1 VTERRLGDE
10 GQSSVELAL
19 VLPVVVLAALLIVQ
33 VAAIAHHQLLLVHVA
48 REAVRA
54 AAVSDDDSSDAAR
67 HAAQRASGLD
77 RDRLEVQTTV
87 IGDQVRVAV
96 AYRDPT
102 DVVLAGP
109 MLPDLRLTAEAT
121 MQREAVP

>member
-1 VTERRLGDE
+1 MTERRSGDE

-19 VLPVVVLAALLIVQ
+19 VLPVVVLVALLIVQ

-54 AAVSDDDSSDAAR
+54 AAVSDDDAPDAAR
-67 HAAQRASGLD
+67 RAAQRASGLD
-77 RDRLEVQTTV
+77 RDRLEVQTTLV
-87 IGDQVRVAV
+87 GDQVRVAV
-96 AYRDPT
+96 TYRDAT

-109 MLPDLRLTAEAT
+109 MLPDVGLTAEAT
-121 MQREAVP
+121 MQREAAP